1 MIYVRDLEGIEYPLQ
16 STSTNENEV
25 NGSQSIS
32 AEISSNKVNS
42 LFIDHISEMWVV
54 VDHDNVEHKVIYAKR
69 KGEGDDLKVEI
80 KGIPLFFDIM
90 DNQRVER
97 RVDEHM
103 TAEVFFNFVF
113 NEPDYQGNKSG
124 YGFVLN
130 GEFSAVQWEGLG
142 EGETRLESFKRGL
155 ERYKCEFRI
164 VGRTV
169 YLENQ
174 IGRDTQ
180 FQYRHR
186 LNASNIVQE
195 IDANEMW
202 TYAKGYGDYGD
213 GEGGEDW
220 QNAKLIREYTSPL
233 SDILGIR
240 HAPPIKNGNITTTS
254 QMDNQL
260 KTLVDE
266 SLKIS
271 VSAEVYDLQEQGYP
285 IAQSQI
291 GDRVFLIDER
301 IGLDDE
307 VRVVSQSITRN
318 WKGDIIDLNITF
330 GSEGITKRHQSN
342 IQTAVKDIT
351 EVMGGRKQIP
361 YSVHSD
367 AVKEVTETI
376 KGNQDSI
383 FKYMSN
389 GVIGWNGDDPNY
401 MTRYVGDAIGFSDD
415 GGATFGTAMS
425 AKDGIVADYIRTG
438 SMLADRI
445 AGGILSSLN
454 GNTVFNMNSGELKME
469 NANFEFESSAKIN
482 FNSRGNKIQYH
493 QSKGDISRYSGL
505 GVGLSASDEYPITY
519 LGTSEDTPYLEAL
532 DDSFRGIITR
542 TKKELENGSNHL
554 LYGEGFQLSKSS
566 GDTTTRFVFDFR
578 SDYPSLY
585 GANSSENNYR
595 IGTPE
600 EKLGEVHASKVFAG
614 TSGFVTST
622 STSTRLCVS
631 NDTWLFINQNGTVG
645 ISHNG
650 KTTVIGSSE

>member
-220 QNAKLIREYTSPL
+220 QNAKLERDYTSPL
-233 SDILGIR
+233 AKILG
-240 HAPPIKNGNITTTS
+240 
-254 QMDNQL
+254 
-260 KTLVDE
+260 
-266 SLKIS
+266 
-271 VSAEVYDLQEQGYP
+271 
-285 IAQSQI
+285 
-291 GDRVFLIDER
+291 
-301 IGLDDE
+301 
-307 VRVVSQSITRN
+307 VR
-318 WKGDIIDLNITF
+318 
-330 GSEGITKRHQSN
+330 
-342 IQTAVKDIT
+342 
-351 EVMGGRKQIP
+351 
-361 YSVHSD
+361 
-367 AVKEVTETI
+367 
-376 KGNQDSI
+376 
-383 FKYMSN
+383 
-389 GVIGWNGDDPNY
+389 
-401 MTRYVGDAIGFSDD
+401 
-415 GGATFGTAMS
+415 
-425 AKDGIVADYIRTG
+425 
-438 SMLADRI
+438 
-445 AGGILSSLN
+445 
-454 GNTVFNMNSGELKME
+454 
-469 NANFEFESSAKIN
+469 
-482 FNSRGNKIQYH
+482 
-493 QSKGDISRYSGL
+493 
-505 GVGLSASDEYPITY
+505 
-519 LGTSEDTPYLEAL
+519 
-532 DDSFRGIITR
+532 
-542 TKKELENGSNHL
+542 
-554 LYGEGFQLSKSS
+554 
-566 GDTTTRFVFDFR
+566 
-578 SDYPSLY
+578 
-585 GANSSENNYR
+585 
-595 IGTPE
+595 
-600 EKLGEVHASKVFAG
+600 
-614 TSGFVTST
+614 
-622 STSTRLCVS
+622 
-631 NDTWLFINQNGTVG
+631 
-645 ISHNG
+645 
-650 KTTVIGSSE
+650 